1 MDSQTVG
8 LSPALAAYAQAK
20 EKLGATVS
28 EGGDPP
34 AASFAAML
42 QNSLTDALDAGRKSE
57 AATLQAVAGGANLQD
72 VVEAVNAAELSLQTV
87 VGIRDRVISAYQDII
102 RMPI

>member
-1 MDSQTVG
+1 MDSHTVG

-57 AATLQAVAGGANLQD
+57 AATLQAVPGGANLQD
-72 VVEAVNAAELSLQTV
+72 VVVQMIE
-87 VGIRDRVISAYQDII
+87 GPPDDRAGLVHGEISREHSPD
-102 RMPI
+102 P